1 MLWTE
6 IVLPIAG
13 IILGYFGRQWIKPTT
28 PNPAVPTPPNGT
40 PAVPAP
46 APTLMDEIRKF
57 ADELIAKLLPLL
69 PRLIQKNGSDG
80 KVELFQESTDENGMP
95 ILSTVFHGVRLELIP
110 KLSKVEE

>member
-6 IVLPIAG
+6 VVLPVAG
-13 IILGYFGRQWIKPTT
+13 LVLGYFLRQWHK
-28 PNPAVPTPPNGT
+28 PTPPVT
-40 PAVPAP
+40 PGPNDP
-46 APTLMDEIRKF
+46 PPSPPTLMDEIRKF

-69 PRLIQKNGSDG
+69 PRLIQTTKADG

-95 ILSTVFHGVRLELIP
+95 ILSTEFHGVRLELIP